1 MPSFKVKDPSG
12 TVYTVNAP
20 EGATEDQVLS
30 YAQANFGNAKEGQG
44 DFMRGLTSIG
54 SQDQEVLGGLQ
65 TLLGAGAKHVLG
77 KGVVSDYLLGKG
89 VKNLK
94 EANESQEKNAKES
107 DDLENAYHKGI
118 STVLTDWLPYQI
130 GSGVSN
136 LAETGAF
143 ALAGGALGTAIA
155 PGAGTL
161 EGAMAPILNKS
172 LVKQGIKNAAKEVLE
187 NELKNGATKDAAKI
201 AAQTFVEDKAKQ
213 TLAKEEL
220 AKYASSGASTF
231 GQNAGVASQALF
243 HGIGEPT
250 SRAAQEAGYD
260 TDKIDFSKLAPAVAV
275 HSLADFAAEKIG
287 LGGLEGIGSKS
298 TRNLF
303 LDIGKGMLAT
313 GAKEVPPELVQQAAE
328 RYGAGLPLADK
339 NAINEYINTAGGA
352 FAMGIVPGGVGGVN
366 TRMNAAPIKQAQAI
380 QEPEQEEQ
388 PSSYAPMFE
397 GDQSDRFR
405 NLPGFAG
412 PANQMGFLDAARQQQ
427 AQAAAEA
434 EAQRQEQIKQVKQ
447 TQYHTD
453 PMMNQLIQNK
463 ELAALQP
470 QQVAAMQPEQ
480 AAPEAPV
487 APQLGQ
493 SLTNTPMSQLLGQQ
507 NINNQL
513 LGQARTNV
521 AAQQVEQDTRQK
533 KAIAQINK
541 TKFSDDPIKD
551 KLDRNRALQAIG
563 APVVENAPMQPPP
576 PTAQQAWDAMSPDEK
591 KKAIQTASSKDR
603 WMQKWEDRQKMME
616 NEQWDQVYG
625 TMPKETVTKPKPEI
639 KSSEH
644 PENIGIVGYDDLN
657 NPITG
662 LLSEGATRFKHKEDA
677 IQAKKLQPLMRIL
690 PIGNEFVLTPKTQA
704 QLDSEKKNNRNLGKV
719 TASGE
724 KMGARSFIASQGG
737 LHPDE
742 KTEMGH
748 EDVPNIKVGAGWL
761 YAGQNNPEKGMRM
774 DKAATALHESGY
786 ILDPSDHEDARQAIK
801 NDRQKPENIE
811 ESLNQKGDEE
821 YKDYQKSLLIAHL
834 NGKPIYEDE
843 LENEL
848 LDNLISFAKQ
858 IGIDTRRIHE
868 EAFTRGETQAEAED
882 MYHQFLTS
890 AIKDYLGNKPETL
903 QSKDVSN
910 KPANNPEEARI
921 QKELTGKTFIQAAQW
936 AIANAPNSF
945 ARFVANK
952 VLTRLQSMQ
961 KAGVVYNFE
970 VASGNSRTGDLRSAK
985 GLTSFVWGAQ
995 GQPTLISIKLNG
1007 APVFANQ
1014 NGFPSGMDYTVVLH
1028 ELLHAATRGQMR
1040 FLASTDPLVK
1050 EIRSLHETVV
1060 NKFNE
1065 EIAKNK
1071 GADLPDVLKNYYKR
1085 MNNALSD
1092 PDELISW
1099 GMTDKGMQK
1108 FLSDIKVGNKTVF
1121 SHIIGLIRQ
1130 VLGIAKNFETALDR
1144 LVRTTES
1151 LLDDTLIPLQNGMVK
1166 EGYALGK
1173 PSTGKMVQQSLF
1185 SKKAQEMFAMKSV
1198 PEMAQAAVN
1207 KAQDVL
1213 QKRAPSDKSAYE
1225 GMPSSTVDEAE
1236 KIFHPRSKTIIDRI
1250 AENKDNFW
1258 KMIAQKTVDQ
1268 YRAIKDFSPM
1278 GYMQARLASSV
1289 DGGLHGMMFN
1299 GHIALEDGALTIKQG
1314 DNFKGMIQALAPL
1327 GKEVDRF
1334 QQWMALN
1341 REALLPEHKR
1351 TPALANLVSKKDEY
1365 VKGEINGRPRIG
1377 KDKNGKDGVYEQARK
1392 DMMALNKSVLD
1403 VALKQNLIDKEAYER
1418 FSNDAFFVPF
1428 YKVMEDGKIESI
1440 RTASRMTNQQFSKML
1455 KGGGEK
1461 PFSDLM
1467 ENTLRNWS
1475 HILSASMKNQAS
1487 LTTIQD
1493 ASGLGAATPN
1503 LKQGFFWK
1511 DGAVHNE
1518 KTGKIVGN
1526 GDLVQ
1531 EGKDE
1536 DGNKKM
1542 LSYTTAG
1549 RETVKVN
1556 IEGHETHFHI
1566 NDPFLFESLSAV
1578 TYLGPQSK
1586 VLDVMRGFKNA
1597 LRFGVTLSPAFK
1609 ASNLIKDSIQAAGLS
1624 GLNNNFVKNVMDG
1637 WASSHKDSPVYIA
1650 ALAGGGVF
1658 NYGTTL
1664 EGNRSEVI
1672 KKLLA
1677 RGVNGDNIVDTKEKA
1692 KFWLTKIWHNYED
1705 IGNRSEN
1712 INRIALYEKLKSEG
1726 MSHLEASYH
1735 ARDLMDFSMQGSS
1748 GAIRYLSQI
1757 VPFLNARL
1765 QGLYK
1770 LGRDGVIPTVRV
1782 FYRPD
1787 GNPLTQDE
1795 KQKAQSFMTVA
1806 GAISLASMALY
1817 MAFKDDDDF
1826 KKREQWDRDF
1836 FWWFKIPGT
1845 QEVIRIPKPFEF
1857 GSIGTLA
1864 ERSLEQIVDK
1874 DVEGKRF
1881 GESIGRMV
1889 FQTFSMDP
1897 TPQFFKPLIDVY
1909 ANKDSFTNAPIETAG
1924 MERLS
1929 KQERMTNETSALAK
1943 GLGGVS
1949 KALGAVSGGK
1959 AEMSPVQIDYMIK
1972 SYLGWLGGTIA
1983 TTSQYAMMPF
1993 NNGVYADADWQK
2005 RMSLGFVQKLPSVQ
2019 STYVTDFYQNNQAI
2033 SEAYADM
2040 RHYAEIGDSSKVQQI
2055 LEEKGDLI
2063 RLEKMYDATSKNMA
2077 NIRKQLNHIQDP
2089 NNTSLTGE
2097 QKANEVL
2104 RLKGLISD
2112 LAQRAE
2118 SIRLSM
2124 KK

>member
-287 LGGLEGIGSKS
+287 LGGLKGIGSKS

-380 QEPEQEEQ
+380 QEPEQEPVQEPLQIGMSKPFTPTPLPDGSVAMTQEELDAYHENQFSNKYKPQRAASLALGLSQPFSPVSLPDGSVALTQQDLDNYRREKEANEFQQKYAAQPNLNQAQ
-388 PSSYAPMFE
+388 PSATPLAIGYSPLPGTLKGLPNGQVALNDQQALQGLYAP
-397 GDQSDRFR
+397 QKPRIT
-405 NLPGFAG
+405 
-412 PANQMGFLDAARQQQ
+412 
-427 AQAAAEA
+427 
-434 EAQRQEQIKQVKQ
+434 QEEW
-447 TQYHTD
+447 
-453 PMMNQLIQNK
+453 N
-463 ELAALQP
+463 
-470 QQVAAMQPEQ
+470 
-480 AAPEAPV
+480 
-487 APQLGQ
+487 
-493 SLTNTPMSQLLGQQ
+493 
-507 NINNQL
+507 
-513 LGQARTNV
+513 
-521 AAQQVEQDTRQK
+521 
-533 KAIAQINK
+533 
-541 TKFSDDPIKD
+541 
-551 KLDRNRALQAIG
+551 
-563 APVVENAPMQPPP
+563 
-576 PTAQQAWDAMSPDEK
+576 AMSPEDQNNHFVKTHLEQQNAINASAAEHNENPIFRNEPKPLPVKYDEEGNPIAP
-591 KKAIQTASSKDR
+591 KATTP
-603 WMQKWEDRQKMME
+603 
-616 NEQWDQVYG
+616 EQWAGLGVQQ
-625 TMPKETVTKPKPEI
+625 KEKAVKTKPEFKAT
-639 KSSEH
+639 EH

-662 LLSEGATRFKHKEDA
+662 LLSEGATRFKHREDA

-690 PIGNEFVLTPKTQA
+690 SIGNEFVLTPKTQA

-774 DKAATALHESGY
+774 DKAATALHQSGY
-786 ILDPSDHEDARQAIK
+786 ILDPSDHEDVRQAIK

-952 VLTRLQSMQ
+952 VLTRLQAMQ

-1418 FSNDAFFVPF
+1418 FSNDAFYVPF

-1806 GAISLASMALY
+1806 GAVSLASMALY

-2040 RHYAEIGDSSKVQQI
+2040 RHYAEIGDSAKVQQI